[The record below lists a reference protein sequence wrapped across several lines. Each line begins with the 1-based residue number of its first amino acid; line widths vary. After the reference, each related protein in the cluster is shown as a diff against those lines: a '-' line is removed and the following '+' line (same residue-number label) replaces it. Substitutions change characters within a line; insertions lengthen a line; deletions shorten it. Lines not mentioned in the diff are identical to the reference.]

1 MKPVFSKLNLRKSAP
16 ILAAVLLF
24 SLASVAAAKAAP
36 IIEIISNPA
45 DQAVT
50 VNYIGVTESDLVFR
64 LDYDNKLSEKFWLI
78 VKDDAGNVVYEE
90 SFKDAHFSRIIR
102 LPKEEGKIRPTF
114 IIHTA
119 SKNIERSFEINRK
132 ITEDYIVTKL

>member
-1 MKPVFSKLNLRKSAP
+1 MKSVFSKLNLRKSAP
-16 ILAAVLLF
+16 ILAAALLF
-24 SLASVAAAKAAP
+24 SLASVAAKAAP

-50 VNYIGVTESDLVFR
+50 VNYIGVTENSLVFR

-78 VKDDAGNVVYEE
+78 VKNDAGDVVYEA
-90 SFKDAHFSRIIR
+90 SFKDAHFSRIIH

-114 IIHTA
+114 IIRTGN
-119 SKNIERSFEINRK
+119 KDIERRFEVNRK
-132 ITEDYIVTKL
+132 TTEDYIVTKL